1 MLHDVTVSLLL
12 FETAVHRERVIYVPS
27 RQRGIIG
34 LPSRL
39 IKTEN
44 EIGRSSSL
52 KVPFF
57 FLVFSTFPSLMW
69 LLGDGTHFIVHKSD
83 LCLPLCR

>member
-1 MLHDVTVSLLL
+1 MFHDVTATLLL
-12 FETAVHRERVIYVPS
+12 FETAVHRERVIWVPS
-27 RQRGIIG
+27 WQRGIVG

-39 IKTEN
+39 IRTGT
-44 EIGRSSSL
+44 EIGQSSSL

-69 LLGDGTHFIVHKSD
+69 LLGGRTRFIAHKSD
-83 LCLPLCR
+83 LCLPFCR